1 MKLKR
6 ASLKDARL
14 YWEWVND
21 KIVRENSIKRQFIEW
36 DNHYLWFK
44 KKIKDKKCYMFLL
57 DYDNKS
63 IGQVRFEEIKGYNK
77 IDYSI
82 VKCMRKRRLSKIMLS
97 SAIERIRK
105 HNNNAMIAEVLPSNI
120 ISSKVF
126 DSLGFQCKIV
136 NNILLYTKKP
146 M

>member
-1 MKLKR
+1 
-6 ASLKDARL
+6 
-14 YWEWVND
+14 
-21 KIVRENSIKRQFIEW
+21 
-36 DNHYLWFK
+36 
-44 KKIKDKKCYMFLL
+44 MFLL

-126 DSLGFQCKIV
+126 DSLGFECKIV

>member
-1 MKLKR
+1 
-6 ASLKDARL
+6 
-14 YWEWVND
+14 
-21 KIVRENSIKRQFIEW
+21 
-36 DNHYLWFK
+36 
-44 KKIKDKKCYMFLL
+44 
-57 DYDNKS
+57 
-63 IGQVRFEEIKGYNK
+63 
-77 IDYSI
+77 
-82 VKCMRKRRLSKIMLS
+82 MLS